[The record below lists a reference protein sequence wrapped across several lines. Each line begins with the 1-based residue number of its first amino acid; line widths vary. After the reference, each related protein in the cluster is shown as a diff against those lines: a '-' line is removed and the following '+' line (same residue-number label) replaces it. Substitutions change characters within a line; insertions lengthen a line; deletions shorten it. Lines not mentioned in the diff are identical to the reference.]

1 MSNSQILNL
10 TRRIVVLGALT
21 FALWFFAF
29 DKPVSV
35 KADSCW
41 DAWGIFSDG
50 FHSCATANVCNPNS
64 PSYNPSACLD
74 CFLGLGEE
82 HSIWGSACAFPSHSP
97 MLDQNAS
104 CEANGDRLYDNCMA
118 GTLGTLWGSKYN
130 QCLADA
136 GENASVT
143 DCCEAMRTEYLAQGC
158 Y

>member
-1 MSNSQILNL
+1 MKAYVILG
-10 TRRIVVLGALT
+10 VLT

-35 KADSCW
+35 KADSWVALQLTYVTSIRPPTIPVRVLIVSSAW
-41 DAWGIFSDG
+41 D
-50 FHSCATANVCNPNS
+50 
-64 PSYNPSACLD
+64 
-74 CFLGLGEE
+74 E

-118 GTLGTLWGSKYN
+118 GTLGAPLGRQIQSMS
-130 QCLADA
+130 
-136 GENASVT
+136 G
-143 DCCEAMRTEYLAQGC
+143 CEAMRHEYLAQGC